1 MIKVAICICT
11 RRRQDGLMKLL
22 GSFDSMKIPVETTVR
37 IVVVENDR
45 ENRSEQIV
53 RAFSQESK
61 LKVDYYLE
69 TQQGLV
75 YARNRSVKEAG
86 DCDFCCFTDD
96 DEIVEVNWLSELLLC
111 QAEFN
116 ADGVSGITNPL
127 FGKKVSSYIH
137 KFHQADKY
145 PYGTIIESAFTGCL
159 LVRKKHLDMLD
170 GPFNVKL
177 NFSGGEDSYLTKQ
190 VTALGG
196 IIRFNPEAIAWE
208 IIPDDRTTIKFVIR
222 RAFRISNTA
231 LSIRSL
237 KDMKFK
243 KSSAVPRLIL
253 RFGFG
258 LLIIIPYFI
267 FGGQDRLKGL
277 IKLTNAIGGF
287 AFVFGKKS
295 QFYK

>member
-11 RRRQDGLMKLL
+11 RRRQDGLKKLL
-22 GSFDSMKIPVETTVR
+22 ESFDSMKIPVDTMVR
-37 IVVVENDR
+37 IVVVENDLD
-45 ENRSEQIV
+45 NRSEQIV
-53 RAFSQESK
+53 RAFSKKSK
-61 LKVDYYLE
+61 LKIDYFLE

-75 YARNRSVKEAG
+75 YARNRSVREAG

-96 DEIVEVNWLSELLLC
+96 DEIVDTNWLTELLKC
-111 QAEFN
+111 QREFN
-116 ADGVSGITNPL
+116 ADGVAGLTNPL
-127 FGKKVSSYIH
+127 FGKEVPAYIK
-137 KFHQADKY
+137 KFHMPDNY
-145 PYGTIIESAFTGCL
+145 SYGTIVESAFTGCL
-159 LVRKKHLDMLD
+159 MVRKKYLDMLD
-170 GPFNVKL
+170 GPFNIRL

-190 VTALGG
+190 ITSSGG
-196 IIRFNPEAIAWE
+196 VIRFTPEAIAYE

-237 KDMKFK
+237 KDFKFK

-253 RFGFG
+253 RFGLG

-277 IKLTNAIGGF
+277 IKITNAIGGF
-287 AFVFGKKS
+287 AFIFGKKS